1 MTGIY
6 ECKVECI
13 GTGKNDGKQLRVLGR
28 VISIEDTGVS
38 YEPDQ
43 RHVEAMRCASTWAS
57 TPVTH
62 ALPVGRSKSVPK
74 EKQPGIVPSES
85 EMRQS

>member
-43 RHVEAMRCASTWAS
+43 RHVEAMCQY
-57 TPVTH
+57 
-62 ALPVGRSKSVPK
+62 L
-74 EKQPGIVPSES
+74 GIDAGNACTTS
-85 EMRQS
+85 